1 MSSPSFTNK
10 QTREVDASLLD
21 RFAAIVGS
29 KYLITEPAAQEL
41 YLVEPRGLYHGRT
54 PAVLRPGT
62 VGEVAAI
69 LKLADETRTSVVPQG
84 GNTGLVAGQIP
95 YANELVLS
103 LNRLDRIREV
113 DATSNTM
120 TCEAGVVLAKAQEAA
135 AAVERLF
142 PLSLAAEGSCTI
154 GGNLSTNAGGTAVLA
169 YGNARDLVLGLEVV
183 LADGRV
189 WNGLSKLKKDNTG
202 YDLKNLF
209 IGAEGTL
216 GVITAAALKLYPRPR
231 TVETAFVGL
240 ASPGD
245 ALALFNLAGERAG
258 GTVTSFELM
267 SRTSVEFALRHGPGC
282 RDPLGTPHPWYV
294 LIELSSQAAGLRG
307 TLEDL
312 LAAAI
317 ERGSLTDA
325 TIAASLD
332 QRKAF
337 WHVRDMLSDVQR
349 FEGGSIKHDVSVP
362 VAAVPD
368 FIAQASV
375 AVEALIPGCRP
386 AAFGHLGDGN
396 VHFNV
401 SQPLGADAAA
411 YLARWDEMGAVVNR
425 VVMKLHGSISA
436 EHGIGQ
442 LKRDLLPDVKDPVA
456 LDLMR
461 ALKRTL
467 DPNGILNPG
476 KVL

>member
-1 MSSPSFTNK
+1 MNIVQPLVPPLSPDLIAKFRK
-10 QTREVDASLLD
+10 
-21 RFAAIVGS
+21 IVGD
-29 KYLITEPAAQEL
+29 KYAVTDAADIAPYVTEERDL
-41 YLVEPRGLYHGRT
+41 FHGHT
-54 PAVLRPGT
+54 PVVLRPGT
-62 VGEVAAI
+62 VAEVALI
-69 LKLADETRTSVVPQG
+69 LALANETATAVVPQG
-84 GNTGLVAGQIP
+84 GNTGLVGGQIP
-95 YANELVLS
+95 QAGELVLS
-103 LNRLDRIREV
+103 LTRLDRIREV

-135 AAVERLF
+135 AAVDRLF

-209 IGAEGTL
+209 VGAEGTL
-216 GVITAAALKLYPRPR
+216 GVITAAVLKLYPRPR
-231 TVETAFVGL
+231 AVETAFVGL
-240 ASPGD
+240 ASPAD

-267 SRTSVEFALRHGPGC
+267 SRMSVEFALRHGAGC
-282 RDPLGTPHPWYV
+282 RDPLGAPLAWYV
-294 LIELSSQAAGLRG
+294 LIELSSQAAGLRAP
-307 TLEDL
+307 LEDL
-312 LAAAI
+312 LGAAA
-317 ERGSLTDA
+317 ERGFLSDA

-337 WHVRDMLSDVQR
+337 WHLRDMLSDVQR

-368 FIAQASV
+368 FIAQASA
-375 AVEALIPGCRP
+375 AVESLIPGCRP

-396 VHFNV
+396 VHFNI
-401 SQPLGADAAA
+401 SQPVGADAAA

-425 VVMKLHGSISA
+425 IVTNLDGSISA

-442 LKRDLLPDVKDPVA
+442 LKRDLLPAVKDKVA

-461 ALKRTL
+461 TLKRTL
-467 DPNGILNPG
+467 DPNNILNPG